1 MQFTDAVTVA
11 GTRRRDDGS
20 LLADARIAR
29 TGIQTYLGSE
39 VGKPDMAMVRV
50 YRPGTEVFSEDT
62 LKSAA
67 HRPVTN
73 DHPAELVTADNWKAH
88 AVGQTGDEITGEGI
102 FIRVPLMVSDGE
114 TIKAIEAGKQELS
127 AGYTCDLAFEAGTT
141 PSGEAYDAIQKNI
154 RINHVAIVQRGR
166 AGSQVR
172 IGDGAAHQ
180 WGASPVITPTADTKG
195 SPMADNLRKVLV
207 DGLQVETTDA
217 GAAAI
222 DKLTADK
229 AAVQKKLDDATTDH
243 AKAIAAKDA
252 DLAKKDAEI
261 DALKGKIVDGAALD
275 KLVADRAALCAVAT
289 KIAPTVKLDG
299 LADADIRKAVV
310 TAKLGDAAVKDKS
323 ADYINARFDILAEDA
338 GKTTDVDPFRR
349 VVGDGIKVVGDAA
362 GAADKALGDSVSDLN
377 AWRKEA

>member
-50 YRPGTEVFSEDT
+50 YRPGSEVFSEDT

-73 DHPAELVTADNWKAH
+73 DHPTELVTADNWRQH

-102 FIRVPLMVSDGE
+102 FIRVPLMVSDGA
-114 TIKAIEAGKQELS
+114 TIADIEAGKRELS
-127 AGYTCDLAFEAGTT
+127 AGYTCDLAFEPGTT

-166 AGSQVR
+166 AGTQVR
-172 IGDGAAHQ
+172 IGDAAQ
-180 WGASPVITPTADTKG
+180 WGASPVTPTADERIPG
-195 SPMADNLRKVLV
+195 MPDNLRKVMV

-217 GAAAI
+217 GAQAI
-222 DKLTADK
+222 DKLTKDR
-229 AAVQKKLDDATTDH
+229 DDARKALNDAEATH
-243 AKAIAAKDA
+243 AKAIEAKDTEIGTLKA
-252 DLAKKDAEI
+252 DLKKAQDA
-261 DALKGKIVDGAALD
+261 ALKPADLD
-275 KLVADRAALCAVAT
+275 KMVADRAALVSVVKLIDSKIAVDGKTDAELRKAAVA
-289 KIAPTVKLDG
+289 
-299 LADADIRKAVV
+299 
-310 TAKLGDAAVKDKS
+310 AKLGDEMVQDASEAEISGMFKALAKDVKPVDPFANAVKD
-323 ADYINARFDILAEDA
+323 
-338 GKTTDVDPFRR
+338 
-349 VVGDGIKVVGDAA
+349 GIKTPVGDAQ
-362 GAADKALGDSVSDLN
+362 AANDALNKSVEDLN
-377 AWRKEA
+377 SWRKEA